1 MAGKVS
7 SKNKEER
14 KGDICGEPLHIASLL
29 FLTMISK
36 MKYLLGYDIG
46 SSSVKACLLEA
57 ETGKTVASATSPS
70 SEMAMLAV
78 KAGWAEQDPEMWWK
92 EAIEATAKL
101 QNAFKFNPKEV
112 GGIGI
117 SYQMHGLVLVDK
129 NQAVLRPSIIWCDS
143 RAVEIGN
150 KAFKD
155 LGESYCLEHYLNSPG
170 NFTASK
176 LRWVIENEPHLW
188 EKVDKMMLPGDF
200 IAMRMTGEACTT
212 VSGLSE
218 GIFWDFKKGEIASKL
233 LKKYGIN
240 EDVIPKIVDTF
251 SNQGTLTAGAAK
263 ALGLSAGTPIAYR
276 AGDQPNNA
284 FSLNVLN
291 PGEVAA
297 TAGTSGVVYGINKKA
312 KFDKKSR
319 VNSFVHVNNT
329 EEHSRN
335 GVLLCINGTGI
346 LNSWLRRMVGNF
358 SYEQMNTEGS
368 KTPIGAEGLTFL
380 PFGNGAERVLE
391 NKPSSAVMHGLNFN
405 RHQEGHLFRAAQ
417 EGIVY
422 ALQYGLKIMQKM
434 GVETQTVRAGHA
446 NMFLSPLF
454 QEAFA
459 NATGAVI
466 ELYNT
471 DGATGAARGAG
482 VGGGLYK
489 NFDEAFIGL
498 NKIQTIEPQKDLQ
511 AAYTE
516 GYKKWEKILKNNQ

>member
-1 MAGKVS
+1 MTG
-7 SKNKEER
+7 
-14 KGDICGEPLHIASLL
+14 
-29 FLTMISK
+29 K
-36 MKYLLGYDIG
+36 MKYLIGYDIG
-46 SSSVKACLLEA
+46 SSSVKAALLNA
-57 ETGKTVASATSPS
+57 ETGETVASATSPS
-70 SEMAMLAV
+70 NEMQMIAV
-78 KAGWAEQDPEMWWK
+78 QAGWAEQDPEMWWK
-92 EAIEATAKL
+92 EAITATKIL
-101 QNAFKFNPKEV
+101 KNLLDFNPSDI

-129 NQAVLRPSIIWCDS
+129 NQEVLRPSIIWCDS

-150 KAFKD
+150 KAFKK
-155 LGESYCLEHYLNSPG
+155 LGEKYCLQHYLNFPG

-176 LRWVIENEPHLW
+176 LRWVIENEPHIW

-218 GIFWDFKKGEIASKL
+218 GIFWDFKKNKIASKL
-233 LKKYGIN
+233 LENYQITEG
-240 EDVIPKIVDTF
+240 VIPKIVETF
-251 SNQGTLTAGAAK
+251 SNQGTLTASAAK
-263 ALGLSAGTPIAYR
+263 TLGLKTGIPVAYR

-297 TAGTSGVVYGINKKA
+297 TAGTSGVVYGINEKPE
-312 KFDKKSR
+312 FDKKSR

-329 EEHSRN
+329 ERSPRN

-368 KTPIGAEGLTFL
+368 NTPIGAEGLTFI

-391 NKPSSAVMHGLNFN
+391 NKPSSAIMHGLNFN
-405 RHQEGHLFRAAQ
+405 RHHEGHLFRAAQ

-422 ALQYGLKIMQKM
+422 ALQYGLEIMQKM

-454 QEAFA
+454 REIFA
-459 NATGAVI
+459 NTTGATI

-482 VGGGLYK
+482 VGVGYYK
-489 NFDEAFIGL
+489 NFNEAFIGL
-498 NKIQTIEPQKDLQ
+498 NKIQTVEPQKHLQ
-511 AAYTE
+511 EAYTE
-516 GYKKWEKILKNNQ
+516 GYKKWEKILKNNS